1 MDRHVPVSVHGDPVS
16 IGGDGMTHPHRRCVM
31 SPRVQSVTIMNAS
44 SNVPILAMT
53 SFGTLE
59 RMLLYTVQ
67 TYPEFPIL
75 ASSCMV
81 AVSCGEHIRC
91 ACMIP

>member
-1 MDRHVPVSVHGDPVS
+1 
-16 IGGDGMTHPHRRCVM
+16 
-31 SPRVQSVTIMNAS
+31 MNAS

-67 TYPEFPIL
+67 ACPESPIL
-75 ASSCMV
+75 ASHVMV
-81 AVSCGEHIRC
+81 VVSFGDQYIECTLILYYFMHFSLRI
-91 ACMIP
+91 